1 MKQFEGYEEY
11 LKQSELSKQ
20 TRQVYLREAE
30 KFVRYLNGKGIT
42 KDRTM
47 LYREKLREEDLSPA
61 TINLYVIAVNRYLR
75 YLECGQASIKTLKV
89 QKKCSVEN
97 VISRK
102 EYQELLNYAKRS
114 GREKYYYIMRT
125 LALTGIRVSEL
136 QYITV
141 ETLETGRVQVYNKG
155 KIRDVYLPDV
165 LIRELKKF
173 CREEKEND
181 GIIFRGRGGDP
192 INRSTVYK
200 MIAYL
205 GDMVGIKKEK
215 VHPHSFRHFFAI
227 SYIERYGNL
236 AELADLLGHTSIETT
251 RIYTTSTVEEKR
263 RKLNNLGL

>member
-1 MKQFEGYEEY
+1 M
-11 LKQSELSKQ
+11 
-20 TRQVYLREAE
+20 
-30 KFVRYLNGKGIT
+30 
-42 KDRTM
+42 
-47 LYREKLREEDLSPA
+47 
-61 TINLYVIAVNRYLR
+61 
-75 YLECGQASIKTLKV
+75 

-102 EYQELLNYAKRS
+102 EYQELLNYAKSS
-114 GREKYYYIMRT
+114 GRKKYYYIMRT

-192 INRSTVYK
+192 I
-200 MIAYL
+200 
-205 GDMVGIKKEK
+205 KEK

-227 SYIERYGNL
+227 SYMERYGNL

>member
-1 MKQFEGYEEY
+1 
-11 LKQSELSKQ
+11 
-20 TRQVYLREAE
+20 
-30 KFVRYLNGKGIT
+30 
-42 KDRTM
+42 
-47 LYREKLREEDLSPA
+47 
-61 TINLYVIAVNRYLR
+61 
-75 YLECGQASIKTLKV
+75 
-89 QKKCSVEN
+89 
-97 VISRK
+97 
-102 EYQELLNYAKRS
+102 
-114 GREKYYYIMRT
+114 MRT

-192 INRSTVYK
+192 INRITVYK

-236 AELADLLGHTSIETT
+236 ADLLGHTSIETT

>member
-30 KFVRYLNGKGIT
+30 KFVRYLNGKEIT

-89 QKKCSVEN
+89 QK
-97 VISRK
+97 
-102 EYQELLNYAKRS
+102 KRS

-155 KIRDVYLPDV
+155 KIRDVYLPDI

-192 INRSTVYK
+192 INRITVYK

-227 SYIERYGNL
+227 SYMERYGNL

>member
-30 KFVRYLNGKGIT
+30 KFVRYLNGKEIT

-102 EYQELLNYAKRS
+102 EYQELLNYAKSS
-114 GREKYYYIMRT
+114 GRKKYYYIMRT

-136 QYITV
+136 QYPH
-141 ETLETGRVQVYNKG
+141 TLYMQLYWQRLSGHPYTPAHSHSQCNAAGDLPSVARCLQV
-155 KIRDVYLPDV
+155 
-165 LIRELKKF
+165 
-173 CREEKEND
+173 
-181 GIIFRGRGGDP
+181 
-192 INRSTVYK
+192 
-200 MIAYL
+200 
-205 GDMVGIKKEK
+205 
-215 VHPHSFRHFFAI
+215 HQPHLWIHS
-227 SYIERYGNL
+227 RY
-236 AELADLLGHTSIETT
+236 
-251 RIYTTSTVEEKR
+251 
-263 RKLNNLGL
+263 

>member
-30 KFVRYLNGKGIT
+30 KFVRYLNGKEIT

-102 EYQELLNYAKRS
+102 EYQELLNYAKSS
-114 GREKYYYIMRT
+114 GRKKYYYIMRT

-165 LIRELKKF
+165 LSV
-173 CREEKEND
+173 N
-181 GIIFRGRGGDP
+181 
-192 INRSTVYK
+192 
-200 MIAYL
+200 
-205 GDMVGIKKEK
+205 
-215 VHPHSFRHFFAI
+215 
-227 SYIERYGNL
+227 
-236 AELADLLGHTSIETT
+236 
-251 RIYTTSTVEEKR
+251 
-263 RKLNNLGL
+263 

>member
-30 KFVRYLNGKGIT
+30 KFVRYLNGKEIT

-89 QKKCSVEN
+89 QKKRSVEN

-192 INRSTVYK
+192 INR
-200 MIAYL
+200 
-205 GDMVGIKKEK
+205 KEK

-227 SYIERYGNL
+227 SYMECYGNL

>member
-30 KFVRYLNGKGIT
+30 KFVRYLNGKEIT

-89 QKKCSVEN
+89 QKKRSVEN

-155 KIRDVYLPDV
+155 KIRDVYLPDI

-192 INRSTVYK
+192 INRITVYK

-227 SYIERYGNL
+227 SYMERYGNL
-236 AELADLLGHTSIETT
+236 PDLLGHTSIETT

>member
-1 MKQFEGYEEY
+1 MY
-11 LKQSELSKQ
+11 
-20 TRQVYLREAE
+20 
-30 KFVRYLNGKGIT
+30 RYLNGKEIT

-47 LYREKLREEDLSPA
+47 LYREKITGGGPFSCDDQSLCYSGKSIFKIFRMRAGIYKDIKSAEK
-61 TINLYVIAVNRYLR
+61 NAVW
-75 YLECGQASIKTLKV
+75 K
-89 QKKCSVEN
+89 N

-102 EYQELLNYAKRS
+102 EYQELLNYAKSS
-114 GREKYYYIMRT
+114 GRKKYYYIMRT

-192 INRSTVYK
+192 INRITVYK

-227 SYIERYGNL
+227 SYMERYGNL

>member
-30 KFVRYLNGKGIT
+30 KFVRYLNGKEIT

-89 QKKCSVEN
+89 QKKRSVEN

-125 LALTGIRVSEL
+125 LALTGIRVSA
-136 QYITV
+136 
-141 ETLETGRVQVYNKG
+141 N
-155 KIRDVYLPDV
+155 V
-165 LIRELKKF
+165 LI
-173 CREEKEND
+173 
-181 GIIFRGRGGDP
+181 I
-192 INRSTVYK
+192 
-200 MIAYL
+200 
-205 GDMVGIKKEK
+205 
-215 VHPHSFRHFFAI
+215 
-227 SYIERYGNL
+227 
-236 AELADLLGHTSIETT
+236 
-251 RIYTTSTVEEKR
+251 
-263 RKLNNLGL
+263 

>member
-11 LKQSELSKQ
+11 FKQSELSKR

-30 KFVRYLNGKGIT
+30 KFVRYLNGKEIT

-102 EYQELLNYAKRS
+102 EYQELLNYAKSS
-114 GREKYYYIMRT
+114 GRKKYYYIMRT

-192 INRSTVYK
+192 INRITVYK

-227 SYIERYGNL
+227 SYMERYGNL
-236 AELADLLGHTSIETT
+236 TDLLGHTSIETT

>member
-30 KFVRYLNGKGIT
+30 KFVRYLNGKEIT

-173 CREEKEND
+173 CREEK
-181 GIIFRGRGGDP
+181 
-192 INRSTVYK
+192 
-200 MIAYL
+200 
-205 GDMVGIKKEK
+205 
-215 VHPHSFRHFFAI
+215 
-227 SYIERYGNL
+227 
-236 AELADLLGHTSIETT
+236 
-251 RIYTTSTVEEKR
+251 
-263 RKLNNLGL
+263 